1 MIVNQLTLHANIKTP
16 LLKQVA
22 TRQSLYNAW
31 RKVRANR
38 GAAGIDAVSLKEF
51 ERDLEA
57 NLAELSRNLLNKS
70 YEPLPVRQVNIPKR
84 NGKERELMIPT
95 VRDRIAQRSVLDA
108 VEPLYD
114 PTFLDCSFAFRPG
127 RSVAMAI
134 QQVVI
139 ARAKGFLFTVDAD
152 IKDFFPSI
160 DHKLLLDIL
169 SQTIRDED
177 LLALICKWLDAGLLE
192 FEQSPAGWMNDLRT
206 TVAGAQLVVGDGINH
221 LLNEYVSGNLGL
233 TADAFLYD
241 EEKSGFD
248 EEDLPPSRPALQE
261 ASRRQARRAAMR
273 RLVQDGALL
282 AIAERATLRSLLGA
296 RVLGIGGAALALAA
310 LTPAAVRAAKRF
322 MERKTGATQGSPIS
336 PLLSN
341 IYLHAFDESLMNQG
355 LKLTRYCDDFVI
367 ACRSEAEA
375 RKALRAVE
383 SQLKARR
390 LSLNGDKTRIV
401 APGEEFTF
409 LGYHFAADGRVVAP
423 PSTTDALAK
432 EVMRM
437 AERSMKRASR
447 EIAATPEKTRSLI
460 GKLKSAVRKS

>member
-1 MIVNQLTLHANIKTP
+1 
-16 LLKQVA
+16 
-22 TRQSLYNAW
+22 
-31 RKVRANR
+31 
-38 GAAGIDAVSLKEF
+38 LKEF
-51 ERDLEA
+51 ERNLEA
-57 NLAELSRNLLNKS
+57 DLAELSRNLLNKS

-108 VEPLYD
+108 IEPLYD

-139 ARAKGFLFTVDAD
+139 ARAKGFLWTVDAD

-169 SQTIRDED
+169 SETIQDED
-177 LLALICKWLDAGLLE
+177 LLSLISKWLDAGLLE
-192 FEQSPAGWMNDLRT
+192 SEQSPTSWMNDLRAI
-206 TVAGAQLVVGDGINH
+206 VAGAQLVVGDGINH
-221 LLNEYVSGNLGL
+221 LLNEYVSGNLGVP
-233 TADAFLYD
+233 AHHSIFD
-241 EEKSGFD
+241 EDEPGSD
-248 EEDLPPSRPALQE
+248 EEDLPSSRTDFQE

-273 RLVQDGALL
+273 RLVRDGALL
-282 AIAERATLRSLLGA
+282 AIAERSTIRSLLGA
-296 RVLGIGGAALALAA
+296 RFIGVGGAAIALTT
-310 LTPAAVRAAKRF
+310 LTPAAVRAAKRL

-341 IYLHAFDESLMNQG
+341 IYLHAFDEALMNKG

-367 ACRSEAEA
+367 ACRSEVEA
-375 RKALRAVE
+375 RDALREVE

-390 LSLNGDKTRIV
+390 LSVNRDKTRIA

-409 LGYHFAADGRVVAP
+409 LGYLFAANGRVIAP

-432 EVMRM
+432 EVMKF
-437 AERSMKRASR
+437 AERSVKRASS
-447 EIAATPEKTRSLI
+447 EIAATPGKTRSLI
-460 GKLKSAVRKS
+460 SKLKTAVRKP

>member
-1 MIVNQLTLHANIKTP
+1 MIENPLTLHNGTNTP
-16 LLKQVA
+16 KLKQVA

-51 ERDLEA
+51 ERNLEA

-108 VEPLYD
+108 IEPLFD
-114 PTFLDCSFAFRPG
+114 PAFLDSSFAFRPG

-134 QQVVI
+134 QRVVI
-139 ARAKGFLFTVDAD
+139 ARAKGYLWTVDAD

-169 SQTIRDED
+169 SETIRDED
-177 LLALICKWLDAGLLE
+177 LLSLISKWLDAGLLE
-192 FEQSPAGWMNDLRT
+192 SEQSPAGWMNDLRAT
-206 TVAGAQLVVGDGINH
+206 LAGAQLVVGDGINH
-221 LLNEYVSGNLGL
+221 LLNEYVSGNLGV
-233 TADAFLYD
+233 TADHSLYD
-241 EEKSGFD
+241 EEEPGFD
-248 EEDLPPSRPALQE
+248 EESLPSSRPALQE

-296 RVLGIGGAALALAA
+296 KVLGVGGAALALAA
-310 LTPAAVRAAKRF
+310 LTPAAVRAAKRL

-341 IYLHAFDESLMNQG
+341 IYLHAFDEALMNQG

-375 RKALRAVE
+375 REALGEVE
-383 SQLKARR
+383 SRLKVRR
-390 LSLNGDKTRIV
+390 LSLNRDKTRLV

-409 LGYHFAADGRVVAP
+409 LGYLFAANGRVIAP
-423 PSTTDALAK
+423 PTTTDALAK
-432 EVMRM
+432 EVMKL
-437 AERSMKRASR
+437 AERSMKRASS
-447 EIAATPEKTRSLI
+447 EIAATPGKTWSLVS
-460 GKLKSAVRKS
+460 KLKTAVRKS